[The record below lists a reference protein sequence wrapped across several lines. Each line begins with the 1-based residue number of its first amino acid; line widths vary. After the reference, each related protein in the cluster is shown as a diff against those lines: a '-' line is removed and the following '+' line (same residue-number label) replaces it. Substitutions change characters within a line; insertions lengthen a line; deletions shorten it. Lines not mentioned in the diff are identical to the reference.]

1 MKNGKQNTTGAYT
14 SRSAGQ
20 GKNTSGASAKF
31 SQGTKTGLER
41 NPDGPAMSGGGS
53 KAGNMNIMRKP
64 YK

>member
-1 MKNGKQNTTGAYT
+1 MKNGKQNITGAYT

-20 GKNTSGASAKF
+20 GKNTSGASAKA
-31 SQGTKTGLER
+31 SMGKNTGLER

-53 KAGNMNIMRKP
+53 KAGNHAMMKKP